1 MSNSINIILQAE
13 QLEGTQAIVSN
24 WLVQPGDKVIK
35 DSPIVELE
43 TDKVAIEVTA
53 SQTGV
58 LLTIDAQLGKQVIA
72 GDLLATIKAT
82 SEANI
87 TTNTIPTSQVALENK
102 TPSSTTICQK
112 TASIDKK
119 SKRHLLGPA
128 VKKLISEHQLNSN
141 HINAT
146 GLDGRISKRD
156 VQLHIENFNS
166 KNNTTT
172 WASSTAES
180 TYNQSNTDTKLK
192 ENTGRQSTFIPHT
205 PMRSAI
211 ANHMVQSLLNT
222 SPHVTSVFE
231 MDMSAIIEHR
241 AQRKIGYKD
250 AQVNLTF
257 TAYFLAASAIAIK
270 DVPQINSQFHS
281 DGLEIFDNI
290 NIGVGTALA
299 DSGLVVPVVKNVQEK
314 CLFELATNL
323 TEQTNKAR
331 DQKLTASDMS
341 EGTFT
346 ISNYGVSGSLLATP
360 IIINQPQVAILGV
373 GKMEKRVLV
382 KTLNGQDT
390 MVIKPMCYVSLSIDH
405 RALDAYQTNKFLT
418 KFVEVIENWE
428 S

>member
-58 LLTIDAQLGKQVIA
+58 LLTIDAELGKHVIV

-87 TTNTIPTSQVALENK
+87 TTNTASTSQAALENN
-102 TPSSTTICQK
+102 TPSSILNDIPSPKNCHK
-112 TASIDKK
+112 TANIDKK

-128 VKKLISEHQLNSN
+128 VKKLISEHQLDSN
-141 HINAT
+141 NINAT

-156 VQLHIENFNS
+156 VQRHIENFNS
-166 KNNTTT
+166 QNSTTILT
-172 WASSTAES
+172 SST
-180 TYNQSNTDTKLK
+180 NTEAKLK

-205 PMRSAI
+205 PMRTAI

-270 DVPQINSQFHS
+270 EVPQINSQFHS
-281 DGLEIFDNI
+281 DGLEIFDHI

-314 CLFELATNL
+314 CLFELASHL

-331 DQKLTASDMS
+331 DKKLTASDMS

>member
-1 MSNSINIILQAE
+1 MSNAINIILQAE
-13 QLEGTQAIVSN
+13 QLEGTQAVVSN
-24 WLVQPGDKVIK
+24 WLVQPGDKVTQ

-53 SQTGV
+53 SQTGT
-58 LLTIDAQLGKQVIA
+58 LLTIDAELGKQVIV
-72 GDLLATIKAT
+72 GDLLATIQTNSDTHIAAT
-82 SEANI
+82 VKPSVISASETQ
-87 TTNTIPTSQVALENK
+87 TTKNSADSLPCGVDYQDTINTA
-102 TPSSTTICQK
+102 
-112 TASIDKK
+112 KK

-128 VKKLISEHQLNSN
+128 VKKLINKHQLDINL
-141 HINAT
+141 INAT

-156 VQLHIENFNS
+156 VQQHIINLP
-166 KNNTTT
+166 KQNNTTANT
-172 WASSTAES
+172 HSH
-180 TYNQSNTDTKLK
+180 SNPHP
-192 ENTGRQSTFIPHT
+192 GRQSKFIPHT

-211 ANHMVQSLLNT
+211 ANHMVESLLNT

-231 MDMSAIIEHR
+231 MDMSAIIKHR
-241 AQRKIGYKD
+241 ALRKLGYKD

-270 DVPQINSQFHS
+270 EVPQINSQFHS
-281 DGLEIFDNI
+281 DGLEVFNNI

-314 CLFELATNL
+314 NLFELANHL
-323 TEQTNKAR
+323 TAQTNKAR
-331 DQKLTASDMS
+331 DKKLTADDMRD
-341 EGTFT
+341 GTFT

-382 KTLNGQDT
+382 QTVDGQDT

-418 KFVEVIENWE
+418 KFVEVIENWV